1 MSLQSVSYDESGNG
15 DVQALIWEGRQ
26 CLLAGQC
33 DRARVLFQQAL
44 RISPSHPEAL
54 HGLGAIALKEGRYK
68 EAIWYLRQA
77 VERHPHFAEA
87 WNNLGCALYKKGH
100 YQEAQKAFEKALQL
114 NPDEQSVRQNLSV
127 LASLTGKKVG
137 AISPFLSLCM
147 IVRDEAENLQKYL
160 ARMKDCFDDIVVV
173 DTGSQDATK
182 TIASSLGARVFSIPW
197 ENDFSKA
204 RNASLRHARG
214 EWILVL
220 DADEYMDEDDIRKLR
235 EVARKTDAMGL
246 QLPIYNYNRRQ
257 EVGVV
262 NFALRFFRRHPKIR
276 FAGRIHETVEDSIV
290 TLGGTIGR
298 VGIPIHH
305 FGYADPDTLTRKTVE
320 RNFPIIEELYRTE
333 PENVQAVL
341 YYAKTKLVTF
351 RDHPEAKR
359 ALLRLVG
366 NPRWRGRSGYIEG
379 LLYLGH
385 VFADEG
391 KFSIAE
397 RIYKKVQQYDPYLP
411 DALFALGNLYF
422 IQGLYSKALEFLEG
436 IFTLE
441 PGKAKTNL
449 VRFAFTDEVL
459 YERLTRSAIECGQ
472 AEKAITYGERLREL
486 LPDDPNVLHNLAL
499 AYFHGGRYCHAETLW
514 KEALQKDPLHA
525 EARSLL
531 FYLYTLQGRSQ
542 EAQLLLQEVT
552 TLV

>member
-1 MSLQSVSYDESGNG
+1 MPLRVVDYGGNENR
-15 DVQALIWEGRQ
+15 DIQALIQEGHR
-26 CLLAGQC
+26 CFFDGQL
-33 DRARVLFQQAL
+33 DRAKALFQRVLQG
-44 RISPSHPEAL
+44 SPSHPEAL
-54 HGLGAIALKEGRYK
+54 HGLGVIALKEGRYK
-68 EAIWYLRQA
+68 EAIRYLQQA
-77 VERHPHFAEA
+77 VAENPHFAEA
-87 WNNLGCALYKKGH
+87 WNNLGFALYKKGRYH
-100 YQEAQKAFEKALQL
+100 EAQEALEKALQL
-114 NPDEQSVRQNLSV
+114 TPREPSVRENVKV
-127 LASLTGKKVG
+127 LARLTGKKVK
-137 AISPFLSLCM
+137 AVSPFLSLCM
-147 IVRDEAENLQKYL
+147 IVRDEVENLQKHL
-160 ARMKDCFDDIVVV
+160 ARMKDYFDDVVVV

-182 TIASSLGARVFSIPW
+182 TITSSLGARVFSLPW

-204 RNASLRHARG
+204 RNESLKHARG

-220 DADEYMDEDDIRKLR
+220 DADEFMDEEGVLKLK
-235 EVARKTDAMGL
+235 EVAHKTDAMGF

-298 VGIPIHH
+298 VNIPIHH
-305 FGYADPDTLTRKTVE
+305 FGYTDPDALTRKTVE

-351 RDHPEAKR
+351 RDHQEAKR

-366 NPRWRGRSGYIEG
+366 NPRWRGRPGYIEG

-385 VFADEG
+385 VFADE
-391 KFSIAE
+391 KRFSIAE
-397 RIYKKVQQYDPYLP
+397 RIYEKVRQYDPYLP

-436 IFTLE
+436 ILTLE
-441 PGKAKTNL
+441 AGKAKTNL
-449 VRFAFTDEVL
+449 VRFSFTDEVL

-472 AEKAITYGERLREL
+472 IEKAINYGEKLRNL

-499 AYFHGGRYCHAETLW
+499 AYFQGGQYLHAETLW
-514 KEALQKDPLHA
+514 REVLQKDSLHA

-542 EAQLLLQEVT
+542 EAQSVLQEVT